1 MAESVHKSSDV
12 PNFDTY
18 PATPSDE
25 VADYKDDVERSSIG
39 RSSTYRSGIQS
50 SSLEQRAAE
59 LGAAAG
65 RIALI
70 MRETKE
76 NVENLA
82 QHGIYDRV
90 KRLAENARIRTES
103 LRRRAGARVQELTHA
118 IQGKAADLRYQA
130 REKTT
135 EVGRQAKSNY
145 YRVRLK
151 ANQTVREH
159 PVETALAAGAA
170 GFLLGVALRIRR
182 ASRAH

>member
-1 MAESVHKSSDV
+1 MAESTHKSSDI

-25 VADYKDDVERSSIG
+25 LMDYKGLERAIDRPSLERTSID
-39 RSSTYRSGIQS
+39 R

-90 KRLAENARIRTES
+90 SRLAETARIRTES
-103 LRRRAGARVQELTHA
+103 LRRRTEARVQELTKTVRD
-118 IQGKAADLRYQA
+118 KAAGLGQQV

-135 EVGRQAKSNY
+135 DLGRQARTNY
-145 YRVRLK
+145 YRARLK

-182 ASRAH
+182 ASRAN